1 MALPVPGPTPVTSA
15 NPLIIALSQTALCA
29 GDFIAGL
36 ILCCKVHHRSNSA
49 ALYRTSLTNH
59 LTQQLL
65 RAQALQLIPYL
76 GGLFKFQVLGMF
88 KHFLF

>member
-15 NPLIIALSQTALCA
+15 NPLIIALSQTALCV

-36 ILCCKVHHRSNSA
+36 VVCCKEHRRSNSA
-49 ALYRTSLTNH
+49 ALHRTSLTNN

-65 RAQALQLIPYL
+65 RAQTLQLIPHL

-88 KHFLF
+88 EHFLF